1 MGSRYSRSANRPT
14 GEGFAQP
21 HEGEFLQITDQD
33 DGSARVCLDLLLD
46 WEVVLALLAVL
57 SNDTHG
63 VADGFEKRRGG
74 RIGKAHGP
82 RQ

>member
-14 GEGFAQP
+14 EEGCAQP
-21 HEGEFLQITDQD
+21 HEGEFLQISDQN

-57 SNDTHG
+57 ASDTHG
-63 VADGFEKRRGG
+63 VPEGPEKRLGG